1 MPKFRIF
8 DIVGE
13 NCITMEDGEKVFA
26 LIFPE
31 LKAGNSVDMDFS
43 GCKIFVSLFFNHA
56 VGRLLK
62 DFSADDLNRLLSFSN
77 IDAVGKE
84 TIQGVIK
91 NAKRYYSMD
100 DATRNKIGD
109 EILLQTIIE

>member
-1 MPKFRIF
+1 MPKFRVL

-13 NCITMEDGEKVFA
+13 NCITMEDGEKIYA
-26 LIFPE
+26 LVLPE
-31 LKAGNSVDMDFS
+31 LKEGNSVDLDFS

-56 VGRLLK
+56 VGHLLK
-62 DFSADDLNRLLSFSN
+62 DFSPDDLNRLLSFSS
-77 IDAVGKE
+77 IDSVGKE

-100 DATRNKIGD
+100 AATRNKIDD
-109 EILLQTIIE
+109 EILLLTNTE